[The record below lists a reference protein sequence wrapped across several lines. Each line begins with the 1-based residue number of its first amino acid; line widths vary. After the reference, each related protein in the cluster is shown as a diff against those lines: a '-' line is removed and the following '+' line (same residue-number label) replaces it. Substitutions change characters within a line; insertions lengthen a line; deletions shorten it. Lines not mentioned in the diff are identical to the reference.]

1 MGGGSQ
7 ATSIVF
13 GPGEG
18 YAAVVDKGE
27 QLCKADKFQIFMLSF
42 YAGCYI
48 GFGALLS
55 LSISGQLEGTVMIH
69 GSGVTGYIY
78 AVLFPVN
85 LLFILLSGAILY
97 TGATFTCPSAWIEG
111 RAKIVDVVLVISIA
125 WVGNIVGSVVFALL
139 TEACGLNE
147 GGVARLAVKVLE
159 SKTSKNFFVI
169 VLRGVG
175 CNWLVCMAVYLQGM
189 AQDMTG
195 KYVGI
200 VFPISTFVACGFEHY
215 PANAYALPLGFI
227 ASLKDDYKVEGSAG
241 IGEIFGLNLIPCSI
255 GNLFAG
261 VIIMA
266 CGFSYFFGQL
276 RDGICVH
283 WMQKEPP
290 TPEDKEYPKLTAVE
304 NWKEA
309 KAAAAAPPAENTA
322 APGAPQPNAQPEGFA
337 RQISPGPVKDSPAWI
352 EAITNQNHGFG
363 RTVSC

>member
-18 YAAVVDKGE
+18 YAAIVDKGE

-55 LSISGQLEGTVMIH
+55 LTISGNLEGTEMIH
-69 GSGVTGYIY
+69 GKGVTGYIY

-111 RAKIVDVVLVISIA
+111 RAQIIDVVLVISIA
-125 WVGNIVGSVVFALL
+125 WIGNIIGSTVFALL

-147 GGVARLAVKVLE
+147 GGVARLAVAVLQ
-159 SKTSKNFFVI
+159 SKTSKNFFV
-169 VLRGVG
+169 VLLRGIG
-175 CNWLVCMAVYLQGM
+175 CNWLVCMAVYLQSM

-200 VFPISTFVACGFEHY
+200 IFSISTFVACGFEHY
-215 PANAYALPLGFI
+215 PANAYALPLGYI
-227 ASLKDDYKVEGSAG
+227 ASLKDDYKVADSAG

-255 GNLFAG
+255 GNLIAG
-261 VIIMA
+261 VIVMS
-266 CGFSYFFGQL
+266 CGFSFFFGSL
-276 RDGICVH
+276 RDGVLVH
-283 WMQKEPP
+283 FKKKEPV
-290 TPEDKEYPKLTAVE
+290 TEEDKEYPKLTAVE
-304 NWKEA
+304 NYKKEA
-309 KAAAAAPPAENTA
+309 ATAPPDE
-322 APGAPQPNAQPEGFA
+322 PNAPVPTTGENAGMQ
-337 RQISPGPVKDSPAWI
+337 RQVSPGPVKDSPAWI